1 MRSIDQIQVWDAKR
15 VASGGIFMVWG
26 LFMKMVIADRIA
38 IPVDTVF
45 NNFRMYGELRSRWR
59 RWDSRSRSTVI
70 LAAIP

>member
-1 MRSIDQIQVWDAKR
+1 
-15 VASGGIFMVWG
+15 MVWG

-45 NNFRMYGELRSRWR
+45 NNFRMYGGTEIALAAV
-59 RWDSRSRSTVI
+59 DSRSRSTVI